1 MYNLWRGGLT
11 TSTPAINLP
20 PVPQPQSDG
29 ASPSSR
35 QNNGLR
41 YATPRC
47 WLHYTFITAPTSPHT
62 STPLLLCFSLDPD
75 ACSRRLFSSGVGL
88 DYTPSGREAEAFPYY
103 CPLCMNYYKGIF
115 ESNCCKHLVCYG
127 CLLNYV
133 AGACPIRVTSS
144 DYGRNFHASWP
155 FSCNRVC

>member
-1 MYNLWRGGLT
+1 MEGWSHHEHAGY
-11 TSTPAINLP
+11 
-20 PVPQPQSDG
+20 Q
-29 ASPSSR
+29 
-35 QNNGLR
+35 
-41 YATPRC
+41 
-47 WLHYTFITAPTSPHT
+47 PTSRAPAAVRWRLPVFASKQRAEVRHT
-62 STPLLLCFSLDPD
+62 ELLVTLHVDYSEIPPLPFTRALPCSYFSLDPE

-133 AGACPIRVTSS
+133 AGACPIILTSS
-144 DYGRNFHASWP
+144 AHGRNFHTSWP
-155 FSCNRVC
+155 LGFKRV

>member
-1 MYNLWRGGLT
+1 VEGWSHHEHAGY
-11 TSTPAINLP
+11 
-20 PVPQPQSDG
+20 Q
-29 ASPSSR
+29 
-35 QNNGLR
+35 
-41 YATPRC
+41 
-47 WLHYTFITAPTSPHT
+47 PTSRAPAAVRWCLPVFSSKQRPEVCHT
-62 STPLLLCFSLDPD
+62 ALLVTLHVDYSEKKNHFPSHERSLFLCFSLDPE

-133 AGACPIRVTSS
+133 AGACPIILTSS
-144 DYGRNFHASWP
+144 AHGRNFHTSWP
-155 FSCNRVC
+155 LGFRCVC